1 MVGNSET
8 GHPLMIAILS
18 ALAPLFLITALGYAL
33 AALKFAGGK
42 LWDALDHITFYVF
55 FPALLVKTLMRADLA
70 SVPARDLVLVSFSS
84 VTIMSGA
91 LVAAYLLLKRPV
103 PGPVFTSFFQGAVRF
118 QSTIT
123 VAISGALFGERGLT
137 LSALSVASI
146 IPTVQLYTVLVL
158 LIFGRGNGEISF
170 WPILRRLST
179 NPFTLACVLGL
190 ALNFTGAPDALYD
203 TSSILGAPAIA
214 LTMLAVGAGVDL
226 ASVHAA
232 QNLVAANM
240 ALRLIGMPLLVFG
253 LCWLTG
259 LSGLPRTVAIIAA
272 AVPTAAT
279 AYTMA
284 RKMGGDA
291 ELMAQIITFQSIA
304 STATL
309 PLFIWLAQS

>member
-1 MVGNSET
+1 M
-8 GHPLMIAILS
+8 
-18 ALAPLFLITALGYAL
+18 
-33 AALKFAGGK
+33 
-42 LWDALDHITFYVF
+42 WDALDHITFYVF
-55 FPALLVKTLMRADLA
+55 FSRPSRENPDAGGWNFA

-91 LVAAYLLLKRPV
+91 LVAADPPPKRPV
-103 PGPVFTSFFQGAVRF
+103 SGPVFTSFFQGAVRF

-190 ALNFTGAPDALYD
+190 ALNFTGAPDALDD

-214 LTMLAVGAGVDL
+214 LTMLAVGAGVDWR
-226 ASVHAA
+226 SVHAA
-232 QNLVAANM
+232 QNLVAAKM
-240 ALRLIGMPLLVFG
+240 APLLIAGRVFASRLRG
-253 LCWLTG
+253 LT
-259 LSGLPRTVAIIAA
+259 SGW
-272 AVPTAAT
+272 
-279 AYTMA
+279 
-284 RKMGGDA
+284 
-291 ELMAQIITFQSIA
+291 A
-304 STATL
+304 STAP
-309 PLFIWLAQS
+309 PLSQ

>member
-1 MVGNSET
+1 
-8 GHPLMIAILS
+8 MIAILS

-33 AALKFAGGK
+33 ASLKFGGGEM
-42 LWDALDHITFYVF
+42 WHALDHITFYVF
-55 FPALLVKTLMRADLA
+55 FPALLVKTLMRADLG
-70 SVPARDLVLVSFSS
+70 SVPARDLVLVSFGSI
-84 VTIMSGA
+84 TIMSGA
-91 LVAAYLLLKRPV
+91 LVAAYLLLKSPV
-103 PGPVFTSFFQGAVRF
+103 SGPVFTSFFQGAVRF

-123 VAISGALFGERGLT
+123 VAIAAALFGERGLT

-158 LIFGRGNGEISF
+158 LIFGQGNGEISL
-170 WPILRRLST
+170 WPILRRLAC
-179 NPFTLACVLGL
+179 NPFTLACALGL
-190 ALNFTGAPDALYD
+190 ALNVTGTPNVVYETFA
-203 TSSILGAPAIA
+203 ILGAPAVP
-214 LTMLAVGAGVDL
+214 LTMLAVGAGLDL
-226 ASVHAA
+226 SSAHAA
-232 QNLVAANM
+232 KHLVAANM

-253 LCWLTG
+253 LCWLAG
-259 LSGLPRTVAIIAA
+259 LSGPARTVAVIAA

-309 PLFIWLAQS
+309 PLFIWLAQSS